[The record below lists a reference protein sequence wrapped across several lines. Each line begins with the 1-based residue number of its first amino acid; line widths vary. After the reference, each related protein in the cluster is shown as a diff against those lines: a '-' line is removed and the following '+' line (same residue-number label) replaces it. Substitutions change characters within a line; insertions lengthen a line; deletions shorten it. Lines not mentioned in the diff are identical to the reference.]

1 MKVLT
6 QKSIKITFF
15 VVLFTKLVCVDDN
28 FIKQIV
34 VFKGENGAFKYWNK
48 IMKKNILTRI

>member
-15 VVLFTKLVCVDDN
+15 VVLFTKLVCVNDN